1 MLCEHLLR
9 FPHYYAERL
18 GKRCMLWRC
27 MLCGM
32 HIADMIGVMARNSI
46 RLSGKLNAWDM
57 IGVMARNSIRLS
69 GKLNAWDMIGVMA
82 RNSQSG

>member
-1 MLCEHLLR
+1 MLRKYLLR
-9 FPHYYAERL
+9 FLHYCAERL
-18 GKRCMLWRC
+18 GKRCMGWRC
-27 MLCGM
+27 MLRGM
-32 HIADMIGVMARNSI
+32 YIA
-46 RLSGKLNAWDM
+46 DM